1 MRIKIRL
8 KMVIDILLFLSGL
21 ISIGT
26 GLALLILP
34 SGPGTQ
40 AGIKASSSVFD
51 LFTRSGLKLFHD
63 WSSLLLIALIL
74 FHLILNWRMITC
86 YFRTAFKP
94 VKC

>member
-8 KMVIDILLFLSGL
+8 KMVVDILLFLSGL
-21 ISIGT
+21 ICIGT

-51 LFTRSGLKLFHD
+51 LFTSVVRLTLLYIWRSSPIYVLWIHFTH
-63 WSSLLLIALIL
+63 IVCQAI
-74 FHLILNWRMITC
+74 
-86 YFRTAFKP
+86 
-94 VKC
+94 